1 MIDVLVSVLAIAAIS
16 VPVLIGIG
24 VVISVW
30 VNRDDEVDR

>member
-1 MIDVLVSVLAIAAIS
+1 MIDVLVGVLAIAAIS